1 MVTKNLE
8 IVSVN
13 PLERADDIKEL
24 FRAHARPEFPEF
36 FDRAYPIAAARG
48 ALSWVG
54 LDSRGAV
61 VMHYARFTRRFQL
74 NGDEVVGGLLVNMMV
89 AEGHR
94 TFIPAAKLLARVVE
108 DSTRESAIDFLYADP
123 NERGRA
129 VGLTFGF
136 VTIGHLNRFVLPV
149 SARGPLDLGI
159 RAYHWARRR
168 RRGRGAWNLVVHAAV
183 DFDAAP
189 YERSPGRSG
198 RLLSNRGSSLFAE
211 RLVGYPA
218 AADQW
223 LAFRQK
229 DGGSGPRML
238 LLARGPAESGRV
250 QLHAVWRDPAVPLAP
265 TVGPLLR
272 WLRTVGARKVEAVAL
287 EESPLGRDLGHAG
300 FFARGPRVPVL
311 ALALTD
317 RGRLAVQAAP
327 AWDLMG
333 VDCDR

>member
-1 MVTKNLE
+1 MNLE

-13 PLERADDIKEL
+13 PLERAEDIKEL

-48 ALSWVG
+48 ARSWVG

-61 VMHYARFTRRFQL
+61 VMHSARFTRRFQL
-74 NGDEVVGGLLVNMMV
+74 NGDEVVGGLLVNVMV

-94 TFIPAAKLLARVVE
+94 TFFPAAMLLARVVE
-108 DSTRESAIDFLYADP
+108 DSKREGEIDFLYADP

-129 VGLTFGF
+129 VGRTRGF

-168 RRGRGAWNLVVHAAV
+168 RRGRGAWTLVAHAAA

-189 YERSPGRSG
+189 YERSPGQSG
-198 RLLSNRGSSLFAE
+198 RLLSIRGSSLFAE
-211 RLVGYPA
+211 RLAGYPT
-218 AADQW
+218 AADHW
-223 LAFRQK
+223 LAFDQE
-229 DGGSGPRML
+229 DGGSGPRTL
-238 LLARGPAESGRV
+238 LLARGPEEGGRV
-250 QLHAVWRDPAVPLAP
+250 KLHAVWSDPAVPLAC

-272 WLRTVGARKVEAVAL
+272 WLRTVGARAVEAMAL
-287 EESPLGRDLGHAG
+287 EESPLGRDLDRAG
-300 FFARGPRVPVL
+300 FFARADRVPVL
-311 ALALTD
+311 ARALTD
-317 RGRLAVQAAP
+317 RGRLAMQAAP

-333 VDCDR
+333 LDCDR